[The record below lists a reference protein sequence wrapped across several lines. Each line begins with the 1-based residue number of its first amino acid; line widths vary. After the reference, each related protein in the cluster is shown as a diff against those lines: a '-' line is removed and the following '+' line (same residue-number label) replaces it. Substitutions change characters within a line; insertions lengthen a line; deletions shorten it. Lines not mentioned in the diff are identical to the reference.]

1 MAGDGAK
8 ANIMIG
14 IIGGSGFSDPSA
26 LGVED
31 AKDVE
36 YDTPFGKPSSPLLTG
51 TLCGVPV
58 AVLARHGRRHTILPS
73 AVNYRANV
81 YALRRHGCTHVL
93 VSTACGSLREEYRP
107 GQLVLLDQ
115 FIDRTTKRPLTFFD
129 GSCDE
134 FVGICHLPMAD
145 PFCGETRGVLGEAAK
160 ELGITMHEK
169 GTIVTIEGS
178 RFSTRAESHMFRS
191 WGCDVINMTT
201 VPEVTLAKEGGLC
214 HVRYPDIP
222 AVPQVTLA
230 KEAGLC
236 YAAVAMCT
244 DYDCWREGEAGVGV
258 GDVMATFRANVSSV
272 VRLFKEAVTRVAAR
286 DWAETLQKNKETV
299 TSNVMLPS

>member
-1 MAGDGAK
+1 MTGDGAQ

-81 YALRRHGCTHVL
+81 YALHRHGCTHVL

-145 PFCGETRGVLGEAAK
+145 PFCGETRGVLREAAK
-160 ELGITMHEK
+160 ELGITMHDK

-201 VPEVTLAKEGGLC
+201 VPEVTLAKE
-214 HVRYPDIP
+214 
-222 AVPQVTLA
+222 
-230 KEAGLC
+230 AGLC
-236 YAAVAMCT
+236 YGAVAMCT